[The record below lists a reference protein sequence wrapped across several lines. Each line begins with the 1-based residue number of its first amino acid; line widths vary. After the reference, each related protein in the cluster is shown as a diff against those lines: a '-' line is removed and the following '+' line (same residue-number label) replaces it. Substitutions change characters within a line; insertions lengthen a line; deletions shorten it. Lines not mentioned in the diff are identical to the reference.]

1 MQQIARWHGYWVSR
15 DGIIY
20 RKNTKHGLIPL
31 SAFEDKTG
39 YKRVK
44 VSIDENGTLRN
55 RYVHVIVFEAFS
67 GWKRTKGYQ
76 IHHIDRN
83 THNNSYDNLL
93 MLDIATH
100 RALHQLSPKE
110 QEKIVSRELGYT
122 FSLEEE
128 TEE

>member
-15 DGIIY
+15 VGIIY
-20 RKNTKHGLIPL
+20 RKSTKHGLMPL
-31 SAFEDKTG
+31 STFEDKTG
-39 YKRVK
+39 YRRVK
-44 VSIDENGTLRN
+44 VSIHGDGTLRN

-67 GWKRTKGYQ
+67 GRTVSGGYQ

-110 QEKIVSRELGYT
+110 QEKIVSRGLGYA
-122 FSLEEE
+122 FSLEEM
-128 TEE
+128 EE

>member
-1 MQQIARWHGYWVSR
+1 MSR

-31 SAFEDKTG
+31 RTFEDKTG

-44 VSIDENGTLRN
+44 VGIDENGTLRN

-67 GWKRTKGYQ
+67 GWERTRGYQ

-83 THNNSYDNLL
+83 PHNNSYDNLL

-128 TEE
+128 MEE

>member
-1 MQQIARWHGYWVSR
+1 MNIS
-15 DGIIY
+15 IIDNN
-20 RKNTKHGLIPL
+20 NTKELKDGVIELID
-31 SAFEDKTG
+31 ANNKVF
-39 YKRVK
+39 K

-55 RYVHVIVFEAFS
+55 RYVHVIVFEAVS

-128 TEE
+128 MEE

>member
-1 MQQIARWHGYWVSR
+1 MSR

-20 RKNTKHGLIPL
+20 RKSTKHGLIPL
-31 SAFEDKTG
+31 STFEDKTG

-44 VSIDENGTLRN
+44 VSIDGNGTLRN

-67 GWKRTKGYQ
+67 GWTVTGGYQ

-100 RALHQLSPKE
+100 RALHQLFTKGN
-110 QEKIVSRELGYT
+110 KKNR
-122 FSLEEE
+122 F
-128 TEE
+128 

>member
-15 DGIIY
+15 VGIIY
-20 RKNTKHGLIPL
+20 RKSTKHGLMPL
-31 SAFEDKTG
+31 STFEDKTG

-44 VSIDENGTLRN
+44 VSIHGDGTLCN

-67 GWKRTKGYQ
+67 GWTVSGGYQ

-100 RALHQLSPKE
+100 RVLHRRSPKE
-110 QEKIVSRELGYT
+110 QEKIVSGELGYA
-122 FSLEEE
+122 FSLEEM
-128 TEE
+128 EE